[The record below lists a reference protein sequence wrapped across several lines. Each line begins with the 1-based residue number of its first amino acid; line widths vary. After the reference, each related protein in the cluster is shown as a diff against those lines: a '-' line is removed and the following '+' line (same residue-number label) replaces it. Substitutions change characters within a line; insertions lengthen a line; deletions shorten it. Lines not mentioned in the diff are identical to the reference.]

1 MKREIFVRLI
11 GGIGNQL
18 FQYACAKNLAIE
30 LNASLFIDDKTGF
43 FFDRKFNRNNSL
55 PKNLN
60 YKKIGFL
67 NLIWFYTFLIFKKI
81 FFKNKFFF
89 TFKNGIFID
98 ETNKK
103 EFIKNFFKIT
113 KNYEKIYLNGFFQS
127 ENYFIKNKKKII
139 SEILKNKITNRKVS
153 KIKKKISKKTI
164 CIGMRIFEEA
174 PENIRYNF
182 GGIEG
187 FKFYNDAI
195 NFFKKKIKK
204 SNFIVFST
212 IKDKSRIKKN
222 INTKLDIFNE
232 KYNDTDD
239 LNYLLLMSCFS
250 NFIISNSSFY
260 WWGAYLANFNKD
272 IKIVASKKF
281 VNINTVPKIWK
292 KQF

>member
-1 MKREIFVRLI
+1 
-11 GGIGNQL
+11 
-18 FQYACAKNLAIE
+18 
-30 LNASLFIDDKTGF
+30 
-43 FFDRKFNRNNSL
+43 
-55 PKNLN
+55 
-60 YKKIGFL
+60 
-67 NLIWFYTFLIFKKI
+67 
-81 FFKNKFFF
+81 
-89 TFKNGIFID
+89 
-98 ETNKK
+98 
-103 EFIKNFFKIT
+103 
-113 KNYEKIYLNGFFQS
+113 
-127 ENYFIKNKKKII
+127 
-139 SEILKNKITNRKVS
+139 
-153 KIKKKISKKTI
+153 
-164 CIGMRIFEEA
+164 MRIFEEA